1 MLSEWLDS
9 VSAAPAQNAVAAA
22 GAMLLVVGL
31 LLIRFVRRW
40 LLRLTLFAVVA
51 VLAVALLW
59 QGADLWDALQP

>member
-1 MLSEWLDS
+1 
-9 VSAAPAQNAVAAA
+9 
-22 GAMLLVVGL
+22 MLLVVGL

>member
-1 MLSEWLDS
+1 M
-9 VSAAPAQNAVAAA
+9 SAAPAQNAVAAA